1 MALKSGF
8 YNAFE
13 VDGVYD
19 RTYSADEYTDFYA
32 AFYTSISQSFYENR

>member
-19 RTYSADEYTDFYA
+19 RTYTAVEYTDFYA
-32 AFYTSISQSFYENR
+32 AF